1 MGDDPSD
8 RPLLGVVVPT
18 LNEAE
23 YLPALLEDLAELAV
37 AHTLVVADGGSTD
50 TTRDLAKQAGATV
63 IMAHRGR
70 AHQMNA
76 GARVASSDWLLFLHA
91 DTRLP
96 VEARECLTRRLRDDA
111 TTNPAY
117 FRFSLRDR
125 GWFWRLIELGQ
136 RLRERFTGLAY
147 GDQGLLILRR
157 DFDAIGGFPPIPVME
172 DVALMRV
179 LRSRFQVDRLPA
191 RLPISTRRYVEEG
204 RCRAW
209 VRNARLFALF
219 SLRMD
224 PEKLARLYPP
234 RRSTPPEGHVA
245 LAFAKA
251 PIPGRVKTR
260 LATGIGAEAAA
271 RLYAEIAGDVVDR
284 LSSPSFDLWICYDP
298 PQATAEIQEWL
309 GNEVAL
315 IPQEEGDLGA
325 RLQAALTAALTVAHK
340 ACVLG
345 TDVPGLEAGLVE
357 EAFERLEE
365 VDVVIGPG
373 GDGGYYLLAA
383 KQVFPELFSEIPW
396 STSRVMECTL
406 TAAESSGLRVHTL
419 VPLDDVDL
427 PEDLESPG
435 MERYRDL
442 FQNPAR

>member
-1 MGDDPSD
+1 MGEDPSD

-23 YLPALLEDLAELAV
+23 HLPALLGDLAELAV
-37 AHTLVVADGGSTD
+37 SHELVVADGGSTD

-63 IMAHRGR
+63 IIAHRRR

-76 GARVASSDWLLFLHA
+76 GARVTSSDWLLFLHA
-91 DTRLP
+91 DARLP

-111 TTNPAY
+111 KTNPAY
-117 FRFSLRDR
+117 FRFSLSDR

-136 RLRERFTGLAY
+136 SLRERFTGLAY

-157 DFDAIGGFPPIPVME
+157 DFDATGGFPPIPIME
-172 DVALMRV
+172 DVALMKA

-204 RCRAW
+204 RWSSWARN
-209 VRNARLFALF
+209 VRLLALF
-219 SLRMD
+219 SLRVD

-260 LATGIGAEAAA
+260 LATGIGAKAAA
-271 RLYAEIAGDVVDR
+271 RLYAEIARDVVDR
-284 LSSPSFDLWICYDP
+284 LSSPSFDLWVCYDP

>member
-1 MGDDPSD
+1 MK
-8 RPLLGVVVPT
+8 RP
-18 LNEAE
+18 AIRF
-23 YLPALLEDLAELAV
+23 
-37 AHTLVVADGGSTD
+37 
-50 TTRDLAKQAGATV
+50 TRDLAKQAGATV

-70 AHQMNA
+70 AQQMNA
-76 GARVASSDWLLFLHA
+76 GARVLSSDWLLFLHA

-172 DVALMRV
+172 DVALMKA
-179 LRSRFQVDRLPA
+179 LHSRCQVDRLPA

-204 RCRAW
+204 RWRSW
-209 VRNARLFALF
+209 TRNACLLALF
-219 SLRMD
+219 SLRVD

-271 RLYAEIAGDVVDR
+271 RLYAEIARDVVDR

-309 GNEVAL
+309 GKEVAL
-315 IPQEEGDLGA
+315 IPQAEGDLGA

-383 KQVFPELFSEIPW
+383 KQVFPELFNEIPW

-406 TAAESSGLRVHTL
+406 TAAEFSGLRVHTL
-419 VPLDDVDL
+419 VALDDVDL

-442 FQNPAR
+442 IQNPAR